1 MKPIVAS
8 LKRLYPL
15 KITKEQLKTAVPDI
29 ISADEYRE
37 ITGETFEA

>member
-1 MKPIVAS
+1 MKPVLAS

-15 KITKEQLKTAVPDI
+15 KVTKEQLKAAVPDI
-29 ISADEYRE
+29 ISESEYRE